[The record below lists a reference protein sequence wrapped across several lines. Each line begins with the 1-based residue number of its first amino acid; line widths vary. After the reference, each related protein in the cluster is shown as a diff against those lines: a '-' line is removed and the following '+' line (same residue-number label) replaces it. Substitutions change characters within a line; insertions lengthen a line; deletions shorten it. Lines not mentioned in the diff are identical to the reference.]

1 MRREKL
7 TYLTRGRF
15 LQLERELERVIRE
28 NIPGDFLEFGI
39 ALGGSAVVIATAAGD
54 SRSFHGFDVFG
65 MIPPPEEGKDDQH
78 ALDRYAVIV
87 SGEST
92 GIGGDRY
99 YGYRDDL
106 YTAVTAAFRR
116 NGLAVDG
123 SAVSLHKGLFEE
135 TWPLYRGERIAFAH
149 VDCDWYEPVRF
160 CLERIAERLS
170 AGGAIVLDD
179 YHDYAG
185 CRRAADEFMAARPE
199 FSFED
204 GENVVLRKA
213 ANPPAQT

>member
-1 MRREKL
+1 M
-7 TYLTRGRF
+7 
-15 LQLERELERVIRE
+15 
-28 NIPGDFLEFGI
+28 
-39 ALGGSAVVIATAAGD
+39 
-54 SRSFHGFDVFG
+54 
-65 MIPPPEEGKDDQH
+65 
-78 ALDRYAVIV
+78 
-87 SGEST
+87 
-92 GIGGDRY
+92 
-99 YGYRDDL
+99 
-106 YTAVTAAFRR
+106 
-116 NGLAVDG
+116 
-123 SAVSLHKGLFEE
+123 
-135 TWPLYRGERIAFAH
+135 YRGERIAFAH
-149 VDCDWYEPVRF
+149 VDCDWYVPVRF